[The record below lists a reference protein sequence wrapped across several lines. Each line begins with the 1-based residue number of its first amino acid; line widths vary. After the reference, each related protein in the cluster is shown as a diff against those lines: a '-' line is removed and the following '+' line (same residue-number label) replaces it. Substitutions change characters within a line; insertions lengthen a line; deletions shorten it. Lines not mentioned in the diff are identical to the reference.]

1 MKRNSLIISIAI
13 ILLAVLALFVIWP
26 VFFKVEIG
34 NWTREKF
41 NLGLD
46 LQGGA
51 QVIYEADLSK
61 VEKGEA
67 DEAISGVIDVIRS
80 RIDALGVAEPV
91 IQSTKIGDKRG
102 IIVELPGITDVNQA
116 IDLIGKTAKLDFRT
130 QGAKAQDF
138 KETDLTGADLSKAAV
153 QFDQSGNPEITLQ
166 FNSDGA
172 KKFAKITKEN
182 IGKPVAI
189 YLDEQPVSIPTVQ
202 SEIRDGNAVITGQFT
217 IQEAKKLAIQ
227 LNAGALPV
235 PVSIAEQRNVG
246 ATLGADSIEKSLLAG
261 LIGIFLVSIFMIF
274 YYRLPGILAVFSL
287 AIYTVVL
294 LAIFKLIPV
303 TLTLAGIAGII
314 LSVGMA
320 VDANI
325 LIFERLKEELREGKT
340 LSAAVEAGFSRAWLS
355 IRDSN
360 ISSIMTALIL
370 FIFGA
375 GVVKGFA
382 VTLSIGVLLSM
393 LTAITVTRTFLRVV
407 ILYFTF
413 FNKKSWFNVPK
424 DQIPKETE

>member
-1 MKRNSLIISIAI
+1 MFRNSLVTTVIIFLIAI
-13 ILLAVLALFVIWP
+13 LALLIVWP
-26 VFFKVEIG
+26 VAFKI
-34 NWTREKF
+34 NSREKF

-51 QVIYEADLSK
+51 QIVYEADLNKVDSK
-61 VEKGEA
+61 
-67 DEAISGVIDVIRS
+67 DYDQAITGVINVIRN
-80 RIDALGVAEPV
+80 RIDALGVSEPI

-102 IIVELPGITDVNQA
+102 IIVELPGITDVQTA

-130 QGAKAQDF
+130 QGKKGGF
-138 KETDLTGADLSKAAV
+138 IETDLTGADLKNAGV
-153 QFDQSGNPEITLQ
+153 QFDQSGNPEITLK

-189 YLDEQPVSIPTVQ
+189 FLDEVPISIPTVQ
-202 SEIRDGNAVITGQFT
+202 SEIRNGDAVITGQFT
-217 IQEAKKLAIQ
+217 IAEAKKLAIQ

-235 PVSIAEQRNVG
+235 PITIAEQRNVG
-246 ATLGADSIEKSLLAG
+246 ATLGTDSIQKSLLAG
-261 LIGIFLVSIFMIF
+261 IIGIILVSLFMII
-274 YYRLPGILAVFSL
+274 YYRLPGVLATL
-287 AIYTVVL
+287 ALGIYTVSV
-294 LAIFKLIPV
+294 LAIFKLIPI
-303 TLTLAGIAGII
+303 TITLAGIAGFI
-314 LSVGMA
+314 LSIGMA

-340 LSAAVEAGFSRAWLS
+340 LSAAVEAGFSRAWNS

-360 ISSIMTALIL
+360 VSSIITALIL

-382 VTLSIGVLLSM
+382 VTLSIGVLVSM
-393 LTAITVTRTFLRVV
+393 FTAITVTRTFLR
-407 ILYFTF
+407 LAMSLGFLH
-413 FNKKSWFNVPK
+413 KKSWFGVPAS
-424 DQIPKETE
+424 QIKETE